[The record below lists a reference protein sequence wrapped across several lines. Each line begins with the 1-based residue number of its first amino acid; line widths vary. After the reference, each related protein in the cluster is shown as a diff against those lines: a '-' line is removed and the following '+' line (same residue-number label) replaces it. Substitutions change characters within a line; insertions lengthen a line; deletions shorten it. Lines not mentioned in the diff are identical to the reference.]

1 MNKLR
6 ISLTEKEEGDV
17 KGKIEADGD
26 SLFVFECLLEI
37 IETLAKGARVG
48 CPRLGPGFVRKV
60 EMNTKSS
67 EARAIGRHD

>member
-6 ISLTEKEEGDV
+6 ISLTEKEEGEI

-37 IETLAKGARVG
+37 IETLAKARKLDARELVRDLYG
-48 CPRLGPGFVRKV
+48 RL
-60 EMNTKSS
+60 T
-67 EARAIGRHD
+67 H

>member
-6 ISLTEKEEGDV
+6 ISPTEKEEGEI

-37 IETLAKGARVG
+37 IETLAKARKLYARELVRDLYG
-48 CPRLGPGFVRKV
+48 RLK
-60 EMNTKSS
+60 
-67 EARAIGRHD
+67 

>member
-6 ISLTEKEEGDV
+6 ISLTEKEEGEI

-37 IETLAKGARVG
+37 IETLANGRGLDAHDLVRDLYG
-48 CPRLGPGFVRKV
+48 RLK
-60 EMNTKSS
+60 
-67 EARAIGRHD
+67 

>member
-6 ISLTEKEEGDV
+6 ISLTEKDGEV

-37 IETLAKGARVG
+37 IETRR
-48 CPRLGPGFVRKV
+48 PRKGPGP
-60 EMNTKSS
+60 
-67 EARAIGRHD
+67 EANKARRRNGNSLPAHDRRPA

>member
-6 ISLTEKEEGDV
+6 ISLTEKEEGEI

-37 IETLAKGARVG
+37 IETLAKARKLDARELVRDLYG
-48 CPRLGPGFVRKV
+48 RLTLR
-60 EMNTKSS
+60 
-67 EARAIGRHD
+67 

>member
-6 ISLTEKEEGDV
+6 ISLTEKEEGEI

-37 IETLAKGARVG
+37 IETLAKGRGLDAHDLVRDLYG
-48 CPRLGPGFVRKV
+48 RL
-60 EMNTKSS
+60 N
-67 EARAIGRHD
+67 

>member
-37 IETLAKGARVG
+37 IETLAKGRGLDARELVRDLYG
-48 CPRLGPGFVRKV
+48 RLK
-60 EMNTKSS
+60 
-67 EARAIGRHD
+67 

>member
-6 ISLTEKEEGDV
+6 ISLTEKEEGEI

-37 IETLAKGARVG
+37 IETLAKGAV
-48 CPRLGPGFVRKV
+48 PRRLTFRRRKWQ
-60 EMNTKSS
+60 T
-67 EARAIGRHD
+67 

>member
-6 ISLTEKEEGDV
+6 ISLTEKEEGEI

-37 IETLAKGARVG
+37 IETLAKARKLDARELVRDLYG
-48 CPRLGPGFVRKV
+48 RLK
-60 EMNTKSS
+60 
-67 EARAIGRHD
+67 

>member
-6 ISLTEKEEGDV
+6 ISLTENDGEI

-37 IETLAKGARVG
+37 IETLAKARKLDA
-48 CPRLGPGFVRKV
+48 RELVRDLYGGLK
-60 EMNTKSS
+60 
-67 EARAIGRHD
+67 

>member
-6 ISLTEKEEGDV
+6 ISLTEKEEGEI

-37 IETLAKGARVG
+37 IETLAKARKLDARELVRDLYW
-48 CPRLGPGFVRKV
+48 RLK
-60 EMNTKSS
+60 
-67 EARAIGRHD
+67 

>member
-6 ISLTEKEEGDV
+6 ISLTEKEEGEI

-37 IETLAKGARVG
+37 IETLAKGRKLDARELVRDLYG
-48 CPRLGPGFVRKV
+48 RLK
-60 EMNTKSS
+60 
-67 EARAIGRHD
+67 

>member
-6 ISLTEKEEGDV
+6 ISLTEKEEGEI

-37 IETLAKGARVG
+37 IETLAKARKLDA
-48 CPRLGPGFVRKV
+48 REFVRDLYG
-60 EMNTKSS
+60 MLTQ
-67 EARAIGRHD
+67 R

>member
-6 ISLTEKEEGDV
+6 IRLTEKEEGEI

-37 IETLAKGARVG
+37 IETLAKARKLDARELVRDLYG
-48 CPRLGPGFVRKV
+48 RLK
-60 EMNTKSS
+60 
-67 EARAIGRHD
+67 

>member
-6 ISLTEKEEGDV
+6 ISLTEKEEGEI

-37 IETLAKGARVG
+37 IETLAKARKLDARELVRDLYW
-48 CPRLGPGFVRKV
+48 RL
-60 EMNTKSS
+60 N
-67 EARAIGRHD
+67 

>member
-6 ISLTEKEEGDV
+6 VILTEKNGEI

-37 IETLAKGARVG
+37 IETLAKGRG
-48 CPRLGPGFVRKV
+48 
-60 EMNTKSS
+60 
-67 EARAIGRHD
+67 

>member
-6 ISLTEKEEGDV
+6 ISLTEKEEGEI

-37 IETLAKGARVG
+37 IETLAKARNLDARELVRDLYG
-48 CPRLGPGFVRKV
+48 RLK
-60 EMNTKSS
+60 
-67 EARAIGRHD
+67 

>member
-6 ISLTEKEEGDV
+6 ISLTEKEEGEI

-37 IETLAKGARVG
+37 IETLAKARKLDARELVRDLYM
-48 CPRLGPGFVRKV
+48 RL
-60 EMNTKSS
+60 
-67 EARAIGRHD
+67 EA

>member
-6 ISLTEKEEGDV
+6 ISLTEKEEGEI

-37 IETLAKGARVG
+37 IETLAKARKLDA
-48 CPRLGPGFVRKV
+48 RELVRDLYGMLK
-60 EMNTKSS
+60 
-67 EARAIGRHD
+67 

>member
-6 ISLTEKEEGDV
+6 ISITEKEEGEI

-37 IETLAKGARVG
+37 IETLAKARKLDARELVRDLYG
-48 CPRLGPGFVRKV
+48 RLK
-60 EMNTKSS
+60 
-67 EARAIGRHD
+67 

>member
-6 ISLTEKEEGDV
+6 ISLTAKDGEI

-37 IETLAKGARVG
+37 IETLAKARKLDARELVRDLYG
-48 CPRLGPGFVRKV
+48 RLK
-60 EMNTKSS
+60 
-67 EARAIGRHD
+67 

>member
-6 ISLTEKEEGDV
+6 ISLTEKEEGEI

-37 IETLAKGARVG
+37 IETLAKARKLDARELVRDLYG
-48 CPRLGPGFVRKV
+48 RLTQR
-60 EMNTKSS
+60 
-67 EARAIGRHD
+67 

>member
-6 ISLTEKEEGDV
+6 ISLTEKEEGEI

-37 IETLAKGARVG
+37 IETLAKARKLDARELVRDLYG
-48 CPRLGPGFVRKV
+48 RLTPA
-60 EMNTKSS
+60 S
-67 EARAIGRHD
+67 AAAD

>member
-6 ISLTEKEEGDV
+6 ISLTEKEEGEI

-37 IETLAKGARVG
+37 IETLAKARKLDARELVRDLYG
-48 CPRLGPGFVRKV
+48 RLVA
-60 EMNTKSS
+60 S
-67 EARAIGRHD
+67 

>member
-6 ISLTEKEEGDV
+6 ISLTEKEEGEI

-37 IETLAKGARVG
+37 IETLAKARKLDARELVRDLYG
-48 CPRLGPGFVRKV
+48 RL
-60 EMNTKSS
+60 N
-67 EARAIGRHD
+67 

>member
-6 ISLTEKEEGDV
+6 ISLTEKDGEI

-37 IETLAKGARVG
+37 IETLAKG
-48 CPRLGPGFVRKV
+48 RLKAVPL
-60 EMNTKSS
+60 
-67 EARAIGRHD
+67 

>member
-6 ISLTEKEEGDV
+6 ISLTEKDGEI

-37 IETLAKGARVG
+37 IETLAKGRKLDARELVRDLYG
-48 CPRLGPGFVRKV
+48 RLK
-60 EMNTKSS
+60 
-67 EARAIGRHD
+67 

>member
-6 ISLTEKEEGDV
+6 ISLTENDGEI

-37 IETLAKGARVG
+37 IETLAKARKLDARELVRDLYG
-48 CPRLGPGFVRKV
+48 RLK
-60 EMNTKSS
+60 
-67 EARAIGRHD
+67 

>member
-37 IETLAKGARVG
+37 IETLAKARKLDARELVRDLYG
-48 CPRLGPGFVRKV
+48 RLK
-60 EMNTKSS
+60 
-67 EARAIGRHD
+67 

>member
-6 ISLTEKEEGDV
+6 ISLTEKEEGEI

-37 IETLAKGARVG
+37 IETLAKARGLDARELVRDLYG
-48 CPRLGPGFVRKV
+48 RLR
-60 EMNTKSS
+60 
-67 EARAIGRHD
+67 